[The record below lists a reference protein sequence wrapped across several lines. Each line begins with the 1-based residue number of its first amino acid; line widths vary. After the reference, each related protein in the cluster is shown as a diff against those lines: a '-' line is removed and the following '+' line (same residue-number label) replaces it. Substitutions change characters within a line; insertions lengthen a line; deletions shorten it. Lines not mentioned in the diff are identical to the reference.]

1 MTVSELLPDDARILG
16 SYTMV
21 GREPASRADYTDADW
36 LMESRR
42 LLLQSEEVRR
52 RLRADDRLEQLV
64 MDLDGHFGLW
74 ELQNAAANLRSGRD
88 PAVAVTLVTG
98 RIRQRA
104 RRLSA
109 STIEIAAASL
119 VLRAGGLTATQADER
134 VAGELPHRPGHPV
147 SPTLVCQY
155 RKRLRDARAATQL
168 ATQGPA

>member
-74 ELQNAAANLRSGRD
+74 ELQNAAANLRSGR
-88 PAVAVTLVTG
+88 
-98 RIRQRA
+98 A
-104 RRLSA
+104 RRSDRAVGPGMRAPGRRFAADMTGVVVLVVALVAAPVDFLKLRIKWLWLMLQILA
-109 STIEIAAASL
+109 SSSML
-119 VLRAGGLTATQADER
+119 G
-134 VAGELPHRPGHPV
+134 
-147 SPTLVCQY
+147 
-155 RKRLRDARAATQL
+155 
-168 ATQGPA
+168 